1 MDSKQNYRGNWK
13 RFIIFTLTI
22 GLLVGLFSVKSDH
35 LPYFGGATEI
45 PIFEIVL
52 SYLAVMINSL
62 PMWFIV
68 AMTVGYLF
76 GRNIKES
83 ILYGVIYTVIAIT
96 FYLVISNFYT
106 DVQTSLSFTEQIKT
120 KLSWYGGSLVGGLL
134 GGAAGFL
141 LQKTPYILLILPI
154 GIIFQLFLYGP
165 SSWSNIVGI
174 AQNVTFCLMIISIF
188 VYLITVK
195 IKNRKYEKS

>member
-1 MDSKQNYRGNWK
+1 MFSKQNYQGNWK

-35 LPYFGGATEI
+35 LPYFGGDTDI
-45 PIFEIVL
+45 PIFEIIL

-68 AMTVGYLF
+68 AMIVGYLF

-83 ILYGVIYTVIAIT
+83 MLFGAVYTVIAIT
-96 FYLVISNFYT
+96 FYFVLGDFFT
-106 DVQTSLSFTEQIKT
+106 DVSIPSLSFIEQIRSKAI
-120 KLSWYGGSLVGGLL
+120 WYGASLVGGLL

-141 LQKTPYILLILPI
+141 LQKTPYILLILPV

-165 SSWSNIVGI
+165 SSWSNIIGI
-174 AQNVTFCLMIISIF
+174 AQNVTFCLMIIGIAG
-188 VYLITVK
+188 YLITVK
-195 IKNRKYEKS
+195 IKSRK